1 VLVAAVGNE
10 GPAAPPLY
18 PAAYDGVVGV
28 TAVDNTRALYRWA
41 NRGQQVTFAAR
52 GVDVTVAHPDGGQ
65 VTNSGTS
72 LAAPVVT
79 ALLACR
85 LLRLSPEQ
93 ALQTMIDDAED
104 LGEPGRDPGFGHGFL
119 DDLSDQLK
127 TPPAA

>member
-1 VLVAAVGNE
+1 M
-10 GPAAPPLY
+10 
-18 PAAYDGVVGV
+18 
-28 TAVDNTRALYRWA
+28 
-41 NRGQQVTFAAR
+41 TFAAR
-52 GVDVTVAHPDGGQ
+52 GVDIAVAHPDGGQ

-72 LAAPVVT
+72 LAAPMVT

-104 LGEPGRDPGFGHGFL
+104 LGEPGRDPEFGHGFL
-119 DDLSDQLK
+119 DDLSERLR